1 MHMGSSE
8 AGSHAHTRMLV
19 RAPVSASPDVFSTHC
34 MFHMSKQIYAEHVR
48 HNNCEQQLEA
58 ECVRKRQGTGVGEE
72 HMAWRGKRLLYN
84 LPKPAI
90 IECEVKKK
98 ANIRGQL
105 CCHVSVGSY
114 TIMKGDMPM
123 IHACHACACGKKASA
138 ATYAA
143 VRASTE
149 ITTWADLVIPI
160 LQAITCHM
168 SLPGLHR
175 LYCAKPWLQLLAA
188 YAAARGLVRSR
199 RHSAGFEHRKPVSCI
214 CKILLRK

>member
-1 MHMGSSE
+1 
-8 AGSHAHTRMLV
+8 
-19 RAPVSASPDVFSTHC
+19 
-34 MFHMSKQIYAEHVR
+34 
-48 HNNCEQQLEA
+48 
-58 ECVRKRQGTGVGEE
+58 
-72 HMAWRGKRLLYN
+72 MAWRGKRLLYN

-168 SLPGLHR
+168 SLPGLHACTA
-175 LYCAKPWLQLLAA
+175 LSHGYSSLQLTQLPGAWYDQGGIVRASSTANLFLAC
-188 YAAARGLVRSR
+188 ARFYYGSSFETGACCTSLGTCVCWSHVMHGHSCCSLVPSSAIRS
-199 RHSAGFEHRKPVSCI
+199 HRWE
-214 CKILLRK
+214 